1 MTQHSFYLAFKKG
14 SRGYKIMT
22 RVTERQ
28 PSLAAGE
35 VAMRVTCDLP
45 DALFERPLLSA
56 KITIPKDKVLPAMI
70 DASVADNIAEIVRQ
84 NLGVDLKIT
93 IDLPPQSPQ
102 ASDDT
107 TNG

>member
-14 SRGYKIMT
+14 ARGYKIMT

-45 DALFERPLLSA
+45 DALFQRPMLSA
-56 KITIPKDKVLPAMI
+56 KITIPKDKVSPATI
-70 DASVADNIAEIVRQ
+70 DASVADNIAEIIQQ
-84 NLGVDLKIT
+84 NLGIDLKIL
-93 IDLPPQSPQ
+93 IDGPADCPQVTEHPH
-102 ASDDT
+102 D
-107 TNG
+107 